1 MATNTTPAKS
11 TPINRKAEPKAA
23 AKKAAPAAKP
33 MTKAPAAKPA
43 TKTAK
48 PAAKKAAPKAI
59 VFKPGS
65 FYNYRTPTG
74 KTGRMKVTSVRGGKG
89 QPGGTWVTGTDK
101 DTKAEISLRPGCL
114 SA

>member
-11 TPINRKAEPKAA
+11 TPINRKAAPKVA
-23 AKKAAPAAKP
+23 AKK
-33 MTKAPAAKPA
+33 TAPAAKPA
-43 TKTAK
+43 AK
-48 PAAKKAAPKAI
+48 VAFKSTPSKKATPKAI

-89 QPGGTWVTGTDK
+89 LPGGTWVTGTDK

>member
-1 MATNTTPAKS
+1 MATSKTPAVKS
-11 TPINRKAEPKAA
+11 TPIDRKAAP
-23 AKKAAPAAKP
+23 KAAPAAKP
-33 MTKAPAAKPA
+33 MTKAPA
-43 TKTAK
+43 AK

-101 DTKAEISLRPGCL
+101 DSKAEISLRPGCL

>member
-23 AKKAAPAAKP
+23 AKKAAPAAKT
-33 MTKAPAAKPA
+33 TKPAAKVAFKSTPS
-43 TKTAK
+43 
-48 PAAKKAAPKAI
+48 KKAAPKAI